1 MPHSGFRK
9 FPERRS
15 CNTYHAKIQ
24 HVMRMF
30 DLFTIVRKPIN
41 VSESLVSLVLYN
53 IIVICVSFL
62 KCVVRRRRFVRRR
75 RKFLKNVE
83 IKVFSLKKTTVMRS
97 GI

>member
-1 MPHSGFRK
+1 
-9 FPERRS
+9 
-15 CNTYHAKIQ
+15 
-24 HVMRMF
+24 MF

-41 VSESLVSLVLYN
+41 VSESRVLYN

-75 RKFLKNVE
+75 RKFLKNVG